1 MLLPILF
8 QKLSGHRSHL
18 HVLISCAIQIT
29 LFFSFFIVGC
39 NCCFFIFLLLL
50 LHLLPL
56 LLFSMTVLC
65 TMELIQFF
73 FFLQPKYNNYDFEQI
88 RIISQNGITIL
99 KYNFNSSPKR
109 TQKRNKFCIKMV
121 LRQRYHERNHSKSP
135 IGGRMKEI

>member
-39 NCCFFIFLLLL
+39 NCCFFYFSFTFAALAPSLTFFYDRA
-50 LHLLPL
+50 LHDGIDL
-56 LLFSMTVLC
+56 V
-65 TMELIQFF
+65 F